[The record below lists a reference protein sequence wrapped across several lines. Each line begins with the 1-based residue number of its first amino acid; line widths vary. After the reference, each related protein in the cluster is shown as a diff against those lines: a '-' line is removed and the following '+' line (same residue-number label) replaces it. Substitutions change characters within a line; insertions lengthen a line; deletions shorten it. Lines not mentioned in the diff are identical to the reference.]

1 MSNHNMW
8 KGYWAFRITVEVYRS
23 LVVSSD
29 TLEETEESYVTVL
42 GADHGTE
49 TGAGR
54 LDLCGQLSGDQ
65 GQGGSH
71 LQAIH
76 SSRRTGQ
83 LHRFS
88 SYDSVCC
95 SAVYILTYDYFNYL
109 LS

>member
-1 MSNHNMW
+1 M
-8 KGYWAFRITVEVYRS
+8 
-23 LVVSSD
+23 
-29 TLEETEESYVTVL
+29 TVL

-83 LHRFS
+83 LLRF
-88 SYDSVCC
+88 C
-95 SAVYILTYDYFNYL
+95 SHTVQRFTFQRMINSIICYL
-109 LS
+109 ELLEPNN